1 MTKRY
6 FYLSVLT
13 MALFAVVSFAYVKQA
28 SAMGEDIL
36 KLQMNDL
43 ADYSGELE
51 EPKFIENS
59 DLYSEEPQGDKHLA
73 YTVRLPKE
81 WVKYSDR
88 FAYRNKGSE
97 QAQLKRRILG
107 KVAEYHGP
115 QRILGTSR
123 FEVYAEDLQ
132 FEVTAENWLVE
143 LLLRQGYSLQGVK
156 SYDRNKV
163 EAEYVVFLK
172 DTPYVVR
179 TIAEITGRRII
190 VATYF
195 CPDAYWK
202 YERPYQQYAIES
214 FTLTNPERV
223 KIVATKRYAFLD
235 ILEFI
240 YPSSWKLVAPN
251 IYSID
256 GMEAKLIHTLDDKT
270 LEGEIGINVF
280 STRLDTNLGK
290 ELEYV
295 QEGLD
300 FLKLKPTDLIETRE
314 EYTFGD
320 HILFNKVE
328 VYKAEHVQGA
338 VQDHE
343 YWIGILKEPRY
354 YYIITLISPSRNMEY
369 YSWARNA
376 EAFKTILESIGPF
389 DPHSGVT
396 VGDEPPPVEPVE
408 RDDKDNRN
416 KRKRTKDVG
425 TFGN

>member
-1 MTKRY
+1 
-6 FYLSVLT
+6 
-13 MALFAVVSFAYVKQA
+13 
-28 SAMGEDIL
+28 MGEDIL
-36 KLQMNDL
+36 KLQMSEL
-43 ADYSGELE
+43 SDYTAELE
-51 EPKFIENS
+51 HEKFLESS
-59 DLYSEEPQGDKHLA
+59 DLYSEEPQGDRHLA
-73 YTVRLPKE
+73 YQVRLPKE
-81 WVKYSDR
+81 WEKYTDR

-97 QAQLKRRILG
+97 EAQLKRRILG
-107 KVAEYHGP
+107 KVAQYHGP

-163 EAEYVVFLK
+163 EAEYVVFMK

-179 TIAEITGRRII
+179 TVAEITGRRII

-235 ILEFI
+235 ILEFT

-280 STRLDTNLGK
+280 STRLDTTLAK
-290 ELEYV
+290 ELDYV
-295 QEGLD
+295 QEALD
-300 FLKLKPTDLIETRE
+300 FLKLKPTDLIEERTE
-314 EYTFGD
+314 FDFGD
-320 HILFNKVE
+320 HIMFSKVE
-328 VYKAEHVQGA
+328 VYKAEHEAGA

-354 YYIITLISPSRNMEY
+354 YYIVTLISPSRNMEY

-376 EAFKTILESIGPF
+376 EAFKTILESIGPY
-389 DPHSGVT
+389 DSQSGVF
-396 VGDEPPPVEPVE
+396 VGDAPPDEEQE
-408 RDDKDNRN
+408 RLEEMRKQ
-416 KRKRTKDVG
+416 KRKTKKAP
-425 TFGN
+425 FGQ